1 MAVFI
6 ERTPLLEDFF
16 ENIQMLDYPKEKIR
30 LLINN
35 EVSFCL
41 NYNVRSFHVHFIHS
55 LAQVQNARG
64 QQFYKKIR
72 SRVWECQAHRPRKV
86 QYFQK
91 GYRNVSQ
98 V

>member
-41 NYNVRSFHVHFIHS
+41 NYNVHFMFISS

-72 SRVWECQAHRPRKV
+72 SRV
-86 QYFQK
+86 
-91 GYRNVSQ
+91 
-98 V
+98 